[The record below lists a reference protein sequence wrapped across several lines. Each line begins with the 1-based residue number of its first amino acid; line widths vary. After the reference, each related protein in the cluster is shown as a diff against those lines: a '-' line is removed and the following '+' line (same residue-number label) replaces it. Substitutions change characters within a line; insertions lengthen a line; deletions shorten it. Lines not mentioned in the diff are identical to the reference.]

1 MTQTSRLINCIAI
14 DDEPLAVTL
23 ITSYIKQLSFLN
35 LKGCYSNAIEALN
48 IIRTEDIQLVFL
60 DIGMPDLDGIEL
72 ARIIA
77 SSKNNNIQIIFTT
90 GYSRYAVES
99 YTLGALDYILKP
111 FDFAGFLRT
120 VSRAQQ
126 YFDVHANRLP
136 VETSIQAPKS
146 NDPEYIFL
154 KVEYQLVKVKL
165 TDILYIEAFK
175 DYVKVQLKDKLK
187 PIITLTTLKKLE
199 EKLPSQSFLRVHR
212 SYIVSLDKI
221 DAISRNSITIDNCTI
236 QVTKQYHDDFQSYLT
251 TWKY

>member
-1 MTQTSRLINCIAI
+1 MSNTSRLINCIAI

-35 LKGCYSNAIEALN
+35 LKGCYSSAIEALN
-48 IIRTEDIQLVFL
+48 VIRTEDIQLVFL

-77 SSKNNNIQIIFTT
+77 ASQNNNTQIIFTT
-90 GYSRYAVES
+90 GFARYAVES
-99 YTLGALDYILKP
+99 YTLGVMDYLLKP
-111 FDFAGFLRT
+111 FDFASFLRT

-126 YFDVHANRLP
+126 YFEVYANRIP
-136 VETSIQAPKS
+136 AETHIAAPKT

-165 TDILYIEAFK
+165 ADILYIEAFK
-175 DYVKVQLKDKLK
+175 DYVKVQLKDKVK
-187 PIITLTTLKKLE
+187 PIITLTSLKKLQ
-199 EKLPSQSFLRVHR
+199 EKLPSQCFLRVHR

-221 DAISRNSITIDNCTI
+221 DAISRNSVTIDNCTI
-236 QVTKQYHDDFQSYLT
+236 QVTRQYHDDFQSYLT